1 MRIDSYSI
9 IKALRVP
16 VNYSVLCPMQDYP
29 LAPLEDDCKLLRN
42 LLDDCLRIEVG
53 ENLFS
58 KVREIVTLKVSK
70 CYKGECEPRL
80 ESLSGISARMS

>member
-1 MRIDSYSI
+1 
-9 IKALRVP
+9 
-16 VNYSVLCPMQDYP
+16 MQDYP

-58 KVREIVTLKVSK
+58 KVRDLVTLK
-70 CYKGECEPRL
+70 L
-80 ESLSGISARMS
+80 SLC